1 MAKEAMIELEIPQ
14 GRKSFPVEQA
24 DGILRMRFN
33 GGWKLPED
41 SEWTWSAERGF
52 VKKGKKGQAKV
63 EVQPKTAVPEEAA
76 SDAAATDEE
85 KAE

>member
-1 MAKEAMIELEIPQ
+1 MAKETKIELEIPQ

-24 DGILRMRFN
+24 DGLLRMKFN

-52 VKKGKKGQAKV
+52 EKKAKGKGG
-63 EVQPKTAVPEEAA
+63 A
-76 SDAAATDEE
+76 SAAAPDKGGESE
-85 KAE
+85 KD